1 MSDQKKSDKKMKKFK
16 PQHSRLLFIDKKI
29 REGTYPNC
37 ASLAAE
43 WEVSAKTIQRDLDYM
58 RDSLD
63 APMEYDAKNRGYY
76 YTTENFQ
83 LPAIP
88 LNDSD
93 LFALFIAEKV
103 LKQYEST
110 PIYPRLKSFFAK
122 VQDSLPDKV
131 TIDPAQLEDRFSFFS
146 NPHTMV
152 SSSVWD
158 TVFAALR
165 KNESIRISHGKPG
178 SDQLIE
184 RTIEPYHIVNYQGE
198 WYVIAFCRLRQAV
211 RTFAL
216 SRITKAE
223 ATGIFFRIADD
234 FNFQETTRDRFGVQW
249 SNETFEIR
257 ILFNRQAASYIEERL
272 WQEGQE
278 IHRQEDGGIIMS
290 FTASHLLEVKRW
302 VLSWG
307 GAARVLCPAVL
318 AEEIKVEL
326 AKSLQNYEAGNRK
339 GSHNQ

>member
-1 MSDQKKSDKKMKKFK
+1 MKKFK

-29 REGTYPNC
+29 RDRSYPNC
-37 ASLAAE
+37 TSLAEE
-43 WEVSAKTIQRDLDYM
+43 WEVSAKTIQRDLDYL
-58 RDSLD
+58 RDTLD
-63 APMEYDAKNRGYY
+63 APIEYDALNRGFF
-76 YTTENFQ
+76 YTEENYQ

-110 PIYPRLKSFFAK
+110 PIYTRLKSFFAK

-131 TIDPAQLEDRFSFFS
+131 TLDPSQLENKFSFFS
-146 NPHTMV
+146 SPHT
-152 SSSVWD
+152 SLSPAVWD
-158 TVFAALR
+158 NVFLALR
-165 KNESIRISHGKPG
+165 KNQSIRIKHGKPG
-178 SDQLIE
+178 SDQLTE
-184 RTIEPYHIVNYQGE
+184 RIIEPYHIVNYQGE
-198 WYVIAFCRLRQAV
+198 WYIIGYCSLRKAI

-216 SRITKAE
+216 SRITSAE
-223 ATGIFFRIADD
+223 LTDIFFVVPDD

-249 SNETFEIR
+249 SKETFEIE
-257 ILFNRQAASYIEERL
+257 ILFKRQASSYIEERL

-278 IHRQEDGGIIMS
+278 IRKNDDGSIVMK

-307 GAARVLCPAVL
+307 GMAQVLSPGAL
-318 AEEIKVEL
+318 ATEITKEL
-326 AKSLQNYEAGNRK
+326 KESLRNYGVGNE
-339 GSHNQ
+339 